1 MSKLYMGFDAG
12 TQSVKVA
19 VYDDQFNCLTSH
31 SLPTHLHYPQ
41 PGWVEMSADEFL
53 EITVK
58 SMAACAQSLREMGRD
73 PKDVCA
79 VMGDGIICGIVGV
92 NPDGD
97 AVTPYINYLDSR
109 TTPDVEALNARELEI
124 WGRETGNPVASP
136 MFPAMFARWFLKNNE
151 AFNRDG
157 VKFVHNAPYILM
169 HLAGLKGEDAFIDWG
184 AMSGWG
190 LGYDVQKKCW
200 SDEQLEILGIDRK
213 YMPEIVKPW
222 DKVGG
227 LSEAMA
233 ERTGLRAGIPILGG
247 AGDTMQ
253 SMLGS
258 GIFEAGQGVDVA
270 GTCAM
275 FCVSTKGI
283 IPELSKPGTGLIFN
297 SGTLPDTY
305 FYWGF
310 VRTGGLALR
319 WFKDNVCKKADDAAY
334 YGPMTEGAE
343 KVPAGCRG
351 VMFLPYLTGGS
362 GEEKEASGCFL
373 NMTMDDD
380 QFVMWRA
387 VLEAIGYDY
396 MGLADSYRAAGV
408 DLNRITVTE
417 GGSRNELWNRIK
429 SHMLGADVVRF
440 RNAGGAVLTNCIVA
454 AHAVGDAPDVRK
466 VLSDNIE
473 RDAEYAPVHEPLPH
487 ALRHASEARARG
499 HEGRL
504 QPPRRH
510 ANHRITNNAS
520 IPFSS
525 RTGARSGQEGRPL
538 LLKNGKGAPSVG
550 HAPLCGI
557 RQSRNYSASSPLFSP
572 LMKSG
577 RRISSPSSWR
587 RAER

>member
-19 VYDDQFNCLTSH
+19 VYDETFHCLTSH
-31 SLPTHLHYPQ
+31 SLPTTLNYPQ
-41 PGWVEMSADEFL
+41 PGWVEMSADNFL
-53 EITVK
+53 DITVK
-58 SMAACAQSLREMGRD
+58 CMSACVRSLRDMERD
-73 PKDVCA
+73 PADVCA
-79 VMGDGIICGIVGV
+79 IMGDGIICGIVGV
-92 NPDGD
+92 NAEGD
-97 AVTPYINYLDSR
+97 AITPYINYLDSR
-109 TTPDVEALNARELEI
+109 TTPDVEALNARGLDI

-136 MFPAMFARWFLKNNE
+136 MFPAMFARWFLREND
-151 AFNRDG
+151 AFRRDG

-190 LGYDVQKKCW
+190 LGYDVQKKSW
-200 SDEQLEILGIDRK
+200 SDEQLAILGIDRK
-213 YMPEIVKPW
+213 YMPRIVRPW
-222 DKVGG
+222 DRIGG
-227 LSEAMA
+227 LCESVADQ
-233 ERTGLRAGIPILGG
+233 TGLPAGIPILGG

-275 FCVSTKGI
+275 FCVSTQGI
-283 IPELSKPGTGLIFN
+283 VPELSKPGTGLIFN

-319 WFKDNVCKKADDAAY
+319 WFKDHVCQKADDPAY
-334 YGPMTEGAE
+334 YGPMTEGAA

-387 VLEAIGYDY
+387 VLEGIGYDY

-408 DLNRITVTE
+408 NLNRLTVTE
-417 GGSRNELWNRIK
+417 GGSRNALWNQIK
-429 SHMLGADVVRF
+429 SNMLGADVVRF
-440 RNAGGAVLTNCIVA
+440 KNAGGAVLTNCILA
-454 AHAVGDAPDVRK
+454 AYAVGDAKDIRE
-466 VLSDNIE
+466 VLAANIV
-473 RDAEYAPVHEPLPH
+473 RDAEYAPDPKLT
-487 ALRHASEARARG
+487 ARYRTLFDMRNTLVREDMKTAFS
-499 HEGRL
+499 RL
-504 QPPRRH
+504 VAMRD
-510 ANHRITNNAS
+510 
-520 IPFSS
+520 
-525 RTGARSGQEGRPL
+525 
-538 LLKNGKGAPSVG
+538 VD
-550 HAPLCGI
+550 
-557 RQSRNYSASSPLFSP
+557 
-572 LMKSG
+572 
-577 RRISSPSSWR
+577 
-587 RAER
+587 

>member
-1 MSKLYMGFDAG
+1 
-12 TQSVKVA
+12 
-19 VYDDQFNCLTSH
+19 
-31 SLPTHLHYPQ
+31 
-41 PGWVEMSADEFL
+41 
-53 EITVK
+53 
-58 SMAACAQSLREMGRD
+58 
-73 PKDVCA
+73 
-79 VMGDGIICGIVGV
+79 
-92 NPDGD
+92 
-97 AVTPYINYLDSR
+97 
-109 TTPDVEALNARELEI
+109 
-124 WGRETGNPVASP
+124 

-310 VRTGGLALR
+310 VPHGRSRPALVQGQRLQEGGRCCLLR
-319 WFKDNVCKKADDAAY
+319 PDDGRRGESARRL
-334 YGPMTEGAE
+334 PWRD
-343 KVPAGCRG
+343 VPA
-351 VMFLPYLTGGS
+351 LPYG
-362 GEEKEASGCFL
+362 
-373 NMTMDDD
+373 
-380 QFVMWRA
+380 
-387 VLEAIGYDY
+387 
-396 MGLADSYRAAGV
+396 
-408 DLNRITVTE
+408 
-417 GGSRNELWNRIK
+417 
-429 SHMLGADVVRF
+429 RF
-440 RNAGGAVLTNCIVA
+440 
-454 AHAVGDAPDVRK
+454 
-466 VLSDNIE
+466 
-473 RDAEYAPVHEPLPH
+473 
-487 ALRHASEARARG
+487 
-499 HEGRL
+499 
-504 QPPRRH
+504 
-510 ANHRITNNAS
+510 
-520 IPFSS
+520 
-525 RTGARSGQEGRPL
+525 
-538 LLKNGKGAPSVG
+538 
-550 HAPLCGI
+550 
-557 RQSRNYSASSPLFSP
+557 
-572 LMKSG
+572 G
-577 RRISSPSSWR
+577 RREGSERMLPQHDHGR
-587 RAER
+587 RPVRHVACRA

>member
-19 VYDDQFNCLTSH
+19 VYDEQFNCLASH
-31 SLPTHLHYPQ
+31 SLPTHLNYPQ

-58 SMAACAQSLREMGRD
+58 SMTACAQSLREMGRD

-92 NPDGD
+92 NAEGN

-109 TTPDVEALNARELEI
+109 TTPDVEALNAKELEI

-151 AFNRDG
+151 NFCREG

-169 HLAGLKGEDAFIDWG
+169 HLADLKGEEAFIDWG

-200 SDEQLEILGIDRK
+200 SDEQLAILGIDRK
-213 YMPEIVKPW
+213 FMPRIVKPW
-222 DKVGG
+222 DKIGG
-227 LSEAMA
+227 LSAEMA
-233 ERTGLRAGIPILGG
+233 ERTGLKAGIPILGG

-283 IPELSKPGTGLIFN
+283 VPELSKPGTGLIFN

-319 WFKDNVCKKADDAAY
+319 WFKDNVCQKADDAAY
-334 YGPMTEGAE
+334 YGPMTDGAE

-408 DLNRITVTE
+408 NLNRITVTE
-417 GGSRNELWNRIK
+417 GGSRNALWNQIK
-429 SHMLGADVVRF
+429 SNMLGADVVRF

-454 AHAVGDAPDVRK
+454 AHAVGDAPNVK
-466 VLSDNIE
+466 QTLSDNIA
-473 RDAEYAPVHEPLPH
+473 RDAEYTPDA
-487 ALRHASEARARG
+487 ALTARYRTLYDMRQQLVREDMKAAFS
-499 HEGRL
+499 RL
-504 QPPRRH
+504 V
-510 ANHRITNNAS
+510 AM
-520 IPFSS
+520 
-525 RTGARSGQEGRPL
+525 RTVA
-538 LLKNGKGAPSVG
+538 
-550 HAPLCGI
+550 
-557 RQSRNYSASSPLFSP
+557 
-572 LMKSG
+572 
-577 RRISSPSSWR
+577 
-587 RAER
+587 

>member
-19 VYDDQFNCLTSH
+19 VYDEQFNCLTSH
-31 SLPTHLHYPQ
+31 SLPTHLRYPQ

-53 EITVK
+53 EITVE

-73 PKDVCA
+73 PGDVCA

-92 NPDGD
+92 NAEGD

-109 TTPDVEALNARELEI
+109 TTPDVEALNARGLEI

-136 MFPAMFARWFLKNNE
+136 MFPAMFARWFLANSE
-151 AFNRDG
+151 TFRRDG

-169 HLAGLKGEDAFIDWG
+169 HLAGLKGDDAFIDWG

-190 LGYDVQKKCW
+190 LGYDVQKKRW
-200 SDEQLEILGIDRK
+200 SDEQLGILGIDKK
-213 YMPEIVKPW
+213 YMPRIVKPW
-222 DKVGG
+222 DKIGG

-233 ERTGLRAGIPILGG
+233 ERTGLTAGIPILGG

-283 IPELSKPGTGLIFN
+283 VPELSKPGTGLIFN
-297 SGTLPDTY
+297 SGTLPETY

-319 WFKDNVCKKADDAAY
+319 WFKDNVCKRENDAGY
-334 YGPMTEGAE
+334 YAPMTEGAG

-396 MGLADSYRAAGV
+396 MGLAESYRAAGV

-417 GGSRNELWNRIK
+417 GGSRNELWNQIK

-454 AHAVGDAPDVRK
+454 AHAVGDAPDIRQ

-473 RDAEYAPVHEPLPH
+473 RDAEYAPDP
-487 ALRHASEARARG
+487 ALNARYRTLYDMRQKLVREDMKAAFS
-499 HEGRL
+499 RL
-504 QPPRRH
+504 V
-510 ANHRITNNAS
+510 AM
-520 IPFSS
+520 
-525 RTGARSGQEGRPL
+525 RSV
-538 LLKNGKGAPSVG
+538 A
-550 HAPLCGI
+550 
-557 RQSRNYSASSPLFSP
+557 
-572 LMKSG
+572 
-577 RRISSPSSWR
+577 
-587 RAER
+587 